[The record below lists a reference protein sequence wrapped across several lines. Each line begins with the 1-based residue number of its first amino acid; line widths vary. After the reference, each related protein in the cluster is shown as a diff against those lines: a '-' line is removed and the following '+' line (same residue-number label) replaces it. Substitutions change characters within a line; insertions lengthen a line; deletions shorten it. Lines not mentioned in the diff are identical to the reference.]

1 MSEVNDTR
9 TRPALYLVSV
19 EGDFWMVSH
28 SGAQYPYRS
37 RQVALNAAIDAANT
51 SGKRGHR
58 AEVQIRDVEGEWLPF
73 WTYGLDP
80 YPPRD

>member
-1 MSEVNDTR
+1 MSEANESR
-9 TRPALYLVSV
+9 TRPALYFVCE

-37 RQVALNAAIDAANT
+37 REVALNAAIDAANT

-58 AEVQIRDVEGEWLPF
+58 AEVQIRDSDDEWVRF
-73 WTYGLDP
+73 WTYGIDP
-80 YPPRD
+80 YPPQV